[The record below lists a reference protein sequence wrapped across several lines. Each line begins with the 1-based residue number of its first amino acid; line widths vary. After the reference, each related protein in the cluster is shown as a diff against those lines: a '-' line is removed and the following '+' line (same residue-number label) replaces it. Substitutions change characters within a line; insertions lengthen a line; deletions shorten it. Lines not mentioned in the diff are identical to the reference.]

1 MINLQAIKPR
11 NQLITSNLTSTV
23 KELSSSLK
31 TIAPQNSE
39 KEGVYSE
46 LSQTTQI
53 ITYVLVGTVIA
64 GLVVYHY
71 IKNHESN

>member
-1 MINLQAIKPR
+1 MINLQVIKPS
-11 NQLITSNLTSTV
+11 NQLITPNLISTV

-39 KEGVYSE
+39 
-46 LSQTTQI
+46 TTQI

-71 IKNHESN
+71 IKSHESN